1 MPDSFDSFC
10 RLWPGADPGVED
22 EEYASSHQSFSN
34 MFLMYTIVAVAA
46 PVDRLI

>member
-22 EEYASSHQSFSN
+22 EEYASGIFKHVFDVYNFS
-34 MFLMYTIVAVAA
+34 IVSNIL
-46 PVDRLI
+46 R